1 MNRQVDESGK
11 SDEFCGTQSI
21 IIPAYNEQE
30 RIGRTIKK
38 LIEGFPQQEILVVC
52 DGQDNSKK
60 IVRQLSSEYGNVR
73 LIKFNCRL
81 GKGGALIHGFRAAKG
96 EAICFVD
103 ADESVGIDDLKS
115 MFLALHGSDGIIASR
130 RLSESKILIKQPIK
144 RRLASKAFNILVRLF
159 FGLPF
164 KDTQCGAKIF
174 RRDAILD
181 ILDDL
186 ETTGFEIDV
195 EILWRLKNKGYKVV
209 EYPITWKHS
218 DGSKFKLSQSKG
230 MLISLLKVRFSG

>member
-1 MNRQVDESGK
+1 MNKQADES
-11 SDEFCGTQSI
+11 CYTQSI

-30 RIGRTIKK
+30 RIGETIKK
-38 LIEGFPQQEILVVC
+38 LIEGFPGQEILVVC

-60 IVRQLSSEYGNVR
+60 IVKNLSSKYANIR
-73 LIKFNCRL
+73 LLKFDCRL

-103 ADESVGIDDLKS
+103 ADESVNNMDLKS
-115 MFLALHGSDGIIASR
+115 MFLALHDSDAIIASR
-130 RLSESKILIKQPIK
+130 RLRGSKILIRQPIE
-144 RRLASKAFNILVRLF
+144 RRLASKAFNIFVRLF

-174 RRDAILD
+174 KRGAILD
-181 ILDDL
+181 ILNDL
-186 ETTGFEIDV
+186 TTTGFEIDV
-195 EILWRLKNKGYKVV
+195 EILWRLKNKGYNVV

-218 DGSKFKLSQSKG
+218 EGSKFKLSQSKG
-230 MLISLLKVRFSG
+230 MLISLIKARFSR